1 MPNAVRYA
9 VGIDFGGTSV
19 KLALVDDAGTIHAQ
33 RKIPTTDLPDQPAW
47 LDAMA
52 KGVRE
57 LATQGPESQPATL
70 AGVGIGVPGFVDHRR
85 GFIHD
90 LPNVPGWTGVPLA
103 GRMEERVN
111 LPVLVD
117 NDVNVMATGECLF
130 GAGRAYQHVVFLTLG
145 TGVGG
150 ALLLHN
156 RIYRGARSMAG
167 EIGHMTIDLHGIQTP
182 TGQGG
187 LEQYVGNQR
196 IVERALRY
204 LKEGRPSILD
214 TLCKG
219 DRSSIGPLM
228 IEQAAEQGD
237 ELSIAV
243 YDEVADCLAAGLA
256 SVAYL
261 IQPQAFI
268 IGGGVGQSGPIL
280 YGPLRKH
287 LHERLSPHFAEHIV
301 IKKAALGTDAG
312 VIGAATL
319 VLQD

>member
-1 MPNAVRYA
+1 MKNTARYA
-9 VGIDFGGTSV
+9 VGIDFGGTFV
-19 KLALVDDAGTIHAQ
+19 KLALVDDAGTIHAR
-33 RKIPTTDLPDQPAW
+33 RKIPTADLPDQAAW

-52 KGVRE
+52 QGVSE
-57 LATQGPESQPATL
+57 LAAESPENPPMTL

-103 GRMEERVN
+103 SRMEDRVQ
-111 LPVLVD
+111 LPVMVD
-117 NDVNVMATGECLF
+117 NDVNAMATGECIH

-204 LKEGRPSILD
+204 LDQGRPSLLD
-214 TLCKG
+214 TLCHG
-219 DRSSIGPLM
+219 DRTAIGPQM

-243 YDEVADCLAAGLA
+243 YDEVADCLAAGLS

-261 IQPQAFI
+261 LQPQAFI

-287 LHERLSPHFAEHIV
+287 LRERLSPFFADYIV
-301 IKKAALGTDAG
+301 IKKASLGNDAG

-319 VLQD
+319 MLQD